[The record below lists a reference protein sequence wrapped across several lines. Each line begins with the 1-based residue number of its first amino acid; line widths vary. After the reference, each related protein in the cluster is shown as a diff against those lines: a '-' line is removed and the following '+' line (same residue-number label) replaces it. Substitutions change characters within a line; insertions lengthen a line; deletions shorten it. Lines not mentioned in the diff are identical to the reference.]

1 MFIFANRNE
10 FIKLSEMDIVERLNL
25 MLDQLEITKS
35 QFADSCSIPRPTASQ
50 ILSGRNKKISDEI
63 IAKIHEVY
71 PQVSVMWLMFG
82 EGDMLLETEGAK
94 PADNSIFEFNSGNLS
109 VFSTE
114 KDSKPVT
121 YPEIS
126 SQKTINKHD
135 VSNNKKIVK
144 IVVFYSDN
152 SFEEFQRL

>member
-1 MFIFANRNE
+1 
-10 FIKLSEMDIVERLNL
+10 MDIVERLNL
-25 MLDQLEITKS
+25 ILDKLEITKS

-82 EGDMLLETEGAK
+82 EGDMLVETTGAK

-109 VFSTE
+109 ETTVE
-114 KDSKPVT
+114 NDSKPAIF
-121 YPEIS
+121 PEIS
-126 SQKTINKHD
+126 VQKVVNKQD
-135 VSNNKKIVK
+135 VTENKKIVK